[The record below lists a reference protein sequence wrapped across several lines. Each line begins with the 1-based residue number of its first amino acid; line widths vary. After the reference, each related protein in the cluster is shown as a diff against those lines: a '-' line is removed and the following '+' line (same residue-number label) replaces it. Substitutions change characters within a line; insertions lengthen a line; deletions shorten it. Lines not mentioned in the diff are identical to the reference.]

1 MRKKNSRKEE
11 NEETKARQKADNKL
25 FSKEEK
31 ERKKES
37 REELSKVGGSNIK
50 RKGGKQQP
58 EKQRKS
64 KWKNKIQT
72 LQIDRRVIAAGKGRE
87 AERIKIPG

>member
-1 MRKKNSRKEE
+1 MKKQRRGR
-11 NEETKARQKADNKL
+11 RQITNCSAKK
-25 FSKEEK
+25 KRRE
-31 ERKKES
+31 KES

-50 RKGGKQQP
+50 RKGGKKQT

>member
-1 MRKKNSRKEE
+1 MKKQRRGR
-11 NEETKARQKADNKL
+11 RQIKNCSAK
-25 FSKEEK
+25 KKRRE
-31 ERKKES
+31 KES

-50 RKGGKQQP
+50 RKGGKQQT

-72 LQIDRRVIAAGKGRE
+72 LQITEGSSQQGKAGRQNE
-87 AERIKIPG
+87 STFQDDS

>member
-1 MRKKNSRKEE
+1 MELAREIMRKKNSRKE
-11 NEETKARQKADNKL
+11 NEETKARQKADKKL

-31 ERKKES
+31 
-37 REELSKVGGSNIK
+37 
-50 RKGGKQQP
+50 GGKQQT

-72 LQIDRRVIAAGKGRE
+72 LQIDRRVIIAAGKGRE

>member
-1 MRKKNSRKEE
+1 MKKQRRGR
-11 NEETKARQKADNKL
+11 RQITNCLAKK
-25 FSKEEK
+25 KRRE
-31 ERKKES
+31 KES

-50 RKGGKQQP
+50 RKGGKQQT

-72 LQIDRRVIAAGKGRE
+72 LQIDRRVIIAAGKGRE

>member
-1 MRKKNSRKEE
+1 MKKQRRGR
-11 NEETKARQKADNKL
+11 RQIKNCSAK
-25 FSKEEK
+25 KKRRE
-31 ERKKES
+31 KES

-50 RKGGKQQP
+50 RKGGKQQT

-72 LQIDRRVIAAGKGRE
+72 PQIDRRVIAAGKGRE

>member
-1 MRKKNSRKEE
+1 MRKKTVEKKKMKKQRRGR
-11 NEETKARQKADNKL
+11 RQIKNCSAK
-25 FSKEEK
+25 KKRRE
-31 ERKKES
+31 KES

-50 RKGGKQQP
+50 RKVGKQQT

>member
-1 MRKKNSRKEE
+1 MKKQRRGR
-11 NEETKARQKADNKL
+11 RQIKN
-25 FSKEEK
+25 FSAKKKRRE
-31 ERKKES
+31 KES
-37 REELSKVGGSNIK
+37 REELSKVGRSNIK
-50 RKGGKQQP
+50 RKGGKQQT

>member
-1 MRKKNSRKEE
+1 MKKQRRGRRQITNCSAKKKRRE
-11 NEETKARQKADNKL
+11 NK
-25 FSKEEK
+25 
-31 ERKKES
+31 S
-37 REELSKVGGSNIK
+37 REELSKVGRSNIK
-50 RKGGKQQP
+50 RKGGKQQT